1 MGTDTEK
8 EIDLALARAAQELSS
23 SYEEQ
28 LLPGRALRKAR
39 LIEAALNQD
48 NSRDSFSTAAFRRF
62 SQRFSNQQMLA
73 FSSIGICLLALVFNA
88 TQGSK
93 DLELAAYSSTGGAS
107 ISESVLSVGNL
118 EINDDSQEGNLSRA
132 DLLSY
137 LSIEDDSIEEPQ
149 TADNS
154 SDLDIGVT
162 EEALNGGDLLAYVS
176 FEETDDEISATEEL
190 TTEELDEDDEY
201 LYL

>member
-48 NSRDSFSTAAFRRF
+48 NSRDSFSTEAFRRF

-93 DLELAAYSSTGGAS
+93 DLELAAYSSTGRAS